1 MEVQRGPEQ
10 RKCSVP
16 GYTGRGSL
24 GLLLRLGNKG
34 RSISEV
40 ITASRSKVTALGAT
54 VVTDEAVRKGE
65 PTRFVWLEGCERED
79 DSAV

>member
-1 MEVQRGPEQ
+1 M
-10 RKCSVP
+10 
-16 GYTGRGSL
+16 
-24 GLLLRLGNKG
+24 LLRLGNKG
-34 RSISEV
+34 RSISEL
-40 ITASRSKVTALGAT
+40 ITASRSKVTVLGAT